1 MPTPLGLAHIIFVV
15 FGTMLILTF
24 IKNRLDGGAERFDS
38 APPSKPTNATGNPIV
53 TGTGTGTGTG
63 AGDQLVGVEDQRT
76 VDSYLPNYIVDVQR
90 RCLPGEI
97 DTERD
102 CIRKGCPNGMERGS
116 GSGSELCYARCIDG
130 YDSNGMS
137 RCFKRCPSGFKTNET
152 TCINPGHTFK
162 KDIVPCKGCLSDVIP
177 FETSATPKEL
187 VARLKP
193 VSDRVGPIVMTETG
207 RFAVNLEPVLDVE
220 YLSGTVWGSNSNATL
235 EPISEYFKEEVSQR
249 EYFDVPPTPAETV
262 TINLRDTNRIDA
274 PDQPC
279 PRGYTLSGNLCYEN
293 CPPHYRDTN
302 DGNCV
307 KQGYTIDRESYD
319 RGAGVPFSERRPKF
333 EHLYQ
338 H

>member
-1 MPTPLGLAHIIFVV
+1 MTGPSLAHIIFVV
-15 FGTMLILTF
+15 FGVMLIFTF
-24 IKNRLDGGAERFDS
+24 INNRLKEQFES
-38 APPSKPTNATGNPIV
+38 STSPTSQA
-53 TGTGTGTGTG
+53 
-63 AGDQLVGVEDQRT
+63 VGVEDQRT

-90 RCLPGEI
+90 RCLPGEV
-97 DTERD
+97 DTERE

-137 RCFKRCPSGFKTNET
+137 RCYKRCPSGFKTNET
-152 TCINPGHTFK
+152 TCTNPGHTFK
-162 KDIVPCKGCLSDVIP
+162 KDIVPCKGCLSDIIP
-177 FETSATPKEL
+177 FQTEPKEL
-187 VARLKP
+187 VAHLKP
-193 VSDRVGPIVMTETG
+193 VDERVGPIVMTETG

-220 YLSGTVWGSNSNATL
+220 YLSGTVWGTNRASI
-235 EPISEYFKEEVSQR
+235 EPIT
-249 EYFDVPPTPAETV
+249 EYFDGSAPTVPMAPPTV
-262 TINLRDTNRIDA
+262 TINLRDTNRIDQ

-319 RGAGVPFSERRPKF
+319 RGAGIPHQTRRPKF
-333 EHLYQ
+333 EHLY
-338 H
+338 HH